1 MTADAPGGGRYG
13 EDVFR
18 PEAAGEGERIDF
30 GALAYDDITMARLR
44 ALGAGE
50 GWRCLDVGAGT
61 GTVSRRL
68 LEEAGVESVLAVDR
82 DVRFLA
88 ERPVPGL
95 KTLEADVTAPDFAP
109 GRFRLVHARFV
120 LMHLPERE
128 RVIRALAELVE
139 PGGVL
144 VLSDAVD
151 LTSDLAGDGSGGG
164 SGDGTA
170 EGASGAA
177 REGTGNGASEE
188 ASGGTGEEASG
199 GTGEEA
205 RGATS
210 GAARE
215 GVSDGTRGAT
225 PGTPYAEV
233 MRAMWRGL
241 RDTIGTDVSWVPS
254 YPHLLREAGLHPV
267 AAEIHVPPLVP
278 GSPISRFWADTWERS
293 RAAMLATGLV
303 DDAAVDAAIL
313 YLHSD
318 ECAALSAG
326 MLTAWG
332 RKPEEQAA
340 PA

>member
-1 MTADAPGGGRYG
+1 MTADAPAGGRYG

-44 ALGAGE
+44 ALGAGR

-61 GTVSRRL
+61 GSVSRRL
-68 LEEAGVESVLAVDR
+68 LQEAGVESVLAVDR
-82 DVRFLA
+82 DVRFLD
-88 ERPVPGL
+88 ERRVPGL
-95 KTLEADVTAPDFAP
+95 EALEADVTAPDFAP

-128 RVIRALAELVE
+128 RLVAALAELVV

-144 VLSDAVD
+144 VLGDAVD
-151 LTSDLAGDGSGGG
+151 LTD
-164 SGDGTA
+164 
-170 EGASGAA
+170 E
-177 REGTGNGASEE
+177 R
-188 ASGGTGEEASG
+188 
-199 GTGEEA
+199 
-205 RGATS
+205 
-210 GAARE
+210 
-215 GVSDGTRGAT
+215 T
-225 PGTPYAEV
+225 PGTPYTEV
-233 MRAMWRGL
+233 MRAMWQGL

-254 YPHLLREAGLHPV
+254 YPHLLREAGLAPV

-326 MLTAWG
+326 LLTAWG
-332 RKPEEQAA
+332 RKPEERDG
-340 PA
+340 PPS